1 MMAEKMLE
9 MKRDETNIADMTT
22 QVMNILEAG
31 KQELPTIPKK
41 ERQEAFSTQ
50 TRGLLQQSQHARDKN
65 NFKAYKTLNW
75 RFRKSKKEDRTKMIM
90 DTLDKDLDI
99 RDKWLGI
106 RQLKQEYQPHT
117 YARTTK
123 EGQHIPQKDRAQKAA
138 EYLAKE
144 QWGKKRKREE
154 DTEQEQPKKRADK
167 IRSAR
172 DTEEKYNT
180 EEITMEE
187 IWETIKKFKRRKAP
201 GPDEI
206 PMELFQVWTTPAW
219 KV

>member
-1 MMAEKMLE
+1 
-9 MKRDETNIADMTT
+9 
-22 QVMNILEAG
+22 
-31 KQELPTIPKK
+31 
-41 ERQEAFSTQ
+41 
-50 TRGLLQQSQHARDKN
+50 
-65 NFKAYKTLNW
+65 
-75 RFRKSKKEDRTKMIM
+75 MIM

-106 RQLKQEYQPHT
+106 RQLKQEYQPQT

-123 EGQHIPQKDRAQKAA
+123 EGHHIPQQERAQKAA

-154 DTEQEQPKKRADK
+154 DTEQEQPTKKADK
-167 IRSAR
+167 IRAAR

-206 PMELFQVWTTPAW
+206 PMELFQEMDNTSMEGIRELLNKWWQEEDIPIETLKARV
-219 KV
+219 VLY